1 MLTANI
7 SCDIPTLLLI
17 LETSTDGMSARG
29 GRMIGSSESE
39 KVTVTFKAF
48 LGFLWCFITVGYFSI
63 RTTSM
68 A

>member
-1 MLTANI
+1 MMGL
-7 SCDIPTLLLI
+7 
-17 LETSTDGMSARG
+17 
-29 GRMIGSSESE
+29 SEPE